1 VLRKDYTI
9 TVDIEATKYIGLT
22 VEWDY
27 DNGKVHTHMPGYLG
41 KAMTRFKH
49 EIPTKVQ
56 NSPHRHIGVKYG
68 VKKQYIDEE
77 VQPPPLS
84 KEDAK
89 YVQAVSGTLLYYGRA
104 VDPTIL
110 PALSSIATEQA
121 KPTEKTKETVK
132 QLFDYCVTQEE
143 AIITYTASKMILC
156 IHSDAGYANEKNA
169 RSRAAGHFFLSNND
183 QHPTNNGAI
192 MTNAT
197 IIKAVMSLAAE
208 AELGA
213 LFLNAIEGVYL
224 RQILI
229 EMGHPQ
235 PRTPL
240 QTDNTTAEGVINNKI
255 QPKRTKAMDM
265 RFHWLRDREA
275 QGQFRIYWRPGKTNL
290 ADYFTKH
297 HPPAH
302 HVNVRTEYLT
312 KVKDLAE
319 ARRQRRN
326 NGQTK
331 SDISQAKLLQGC
343 AKLPNTDSRVGSHI
357 LLATSN

>member
-1 VLRKDYTI
+1 MPLGGIGSNTSGEGSISCSIDGDGGDDDSNSDSSGAAKMTMAAAAA
-9 TVDIEATKYIGLT
+9 TV
-22 VEWDY
+22 
-27 DNGKVHTHMPGYLG
+27 M
-41 KAMTRFKH
+41 
-49 EIPTKVQ
+49 
-56 NSPHRHIGVKYG
+56 
-68 VKKQYIDEE
+68 
-77 VQPPPLS
+77 
-84 KEDAK
+84 
-89 YVQAVSGTLLYYGRA
+89 A
-104 VDPTIL
+104 VD
-110 PALSSIATEQA
+110 
-121 KPTEKTKETVK
+121 
-132 QLFDYCVTQEE
+132 
-143 AIITYTASKMILC
+143 
-156 IHSDAGYANEKNA
+156 N
-169 RSRAAGHFFLSNND
+169 FFLSNND

-297 HPPAH
+297 HPPAN

-331 SDISQAKLLQGC
+331 SDISQSKLLQGC

-357 LLATSN
+357 WLATSN